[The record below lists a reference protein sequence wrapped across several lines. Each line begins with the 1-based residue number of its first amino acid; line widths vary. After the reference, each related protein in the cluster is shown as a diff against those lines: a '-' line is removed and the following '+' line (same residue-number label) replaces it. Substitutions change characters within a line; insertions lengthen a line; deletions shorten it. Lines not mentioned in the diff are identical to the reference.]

1 MCDAGR
7 CYNSSTST
15 GKTLTKRGRSRRKVH
30 SQGGSA
36 RQPIPGY
43 GEVDLQSIISLQDN
57 SPQPTL
63 AETMSHLPSALRGRD
78 VVAVLA
84 KTGEQMLR
92 ELGMQIGPGPS
103 GMEQVHAEVL
113 QAFALSIGRGTSVP
127 ASPRSMVRIW
137 SLVQR
142 NLDAY
147 LRSTEPGQGA
157 DDDTHLARRVRL
169 RTIYHRNLF
178 NSDDAAEIVPGLLS
192 LMDSAS
198 ERELGYLL
206 SDLAK
211 AMFALIDEVVDRFS
225 VRVERERV
233 LRNQPGAAA
242 DGVIRAMIET
252 SPIAK
257 RMWRVVRGGS
267 LSPEGRAWAGF
278 QMAEM
283 LCAPIFT
290 FSRTELEARFG
301 TQLSDALFTLSL
313 SFGSIRDEDLG
324 KVYLANPVWARPF
337 VALDSDTLLLPL
349 PFLFVSFPFTI
360 VEGLMAGNKK
370 LNDAYG
376 AARTRYLEDDIE
388 RIVRKSLPSARVHRG
403 VKWKDPDTKVEYEH
417 DVIAILGMQV
427 LIFEAKSGK
436 LSPSAKRGAA
446 DRLRKNFKALFI
458 EPGVQAS
465 RLEALIATRRNDVEL
480 KDHKG
485 EVVQFETAGPSQV
498 HKFGVC
504 IEQVAGITGSR
515 RFFRELGL
523 LEQDS
528 AWAPILT
535 LGELRM
541 IADRLDTEVSFLHYL
556 TRRMTAD
563 DLFDFS
569 GDEQDLLSMYLVN
582 RFIIDPRALEGR
594 ELLFHEADAAVR
606 GRTTPRS
613 DRSEFAT
620 HGPALPPMWNLIAKE
635 IYHDADR
642 HRFDILIA
650 ILNQS
655 PGALERI
662 AHTVRRWRSG
672 GGTGKGNTL
681 SSRADIGNRVFV
693 VAVHMASEHPCSG
706 DEWRA
711 QARLIAYDLHEK
723 MGATDCVVVLRSRRS
738 RSPTFDGI
746 SFFRFPRIGPV

>member
-1 MCDAGR
+1 M
-7 CYNSSTST
+7 
-15 GKTLTKRGRSRRKVH
+15 TKRGRSRRKVH
-30 SQGGSA
+30 PQGESA
-36 RQPIPGY
+36 LQPIPGY
-43 GEVDLQSIISLQDN
+43 GQVDLQTIASLQDN

-63 AETMSHLPSALRGRD
+63 AETMSRLISALRGRD

-84 KTGEQMLR
+84 KTGEQMLK
-92 ELGMQIGPGPS
+92 ELGMQIGPGSS

-113 QAFALSIGRGTSVP
+113 QAFALSGGRGTSVP
-127 ASPRSMVRIW
+127 SSPSSMVRIW
-137 SLVQR
+137 SHVQR

-147 LRSTEPGQGA
+147 VRSIAPGQGA
-157 DDDTHLARRVRL
+157 DVDVRLARSVRL
-169 RTIYHRNLF
+169 RTIYHRNVF

-192 LMDSAS
+192 LMDRAS
-198 ERELGYLL
+198 ERELGYRL

-211 AMFALIDEVVDRFS
+211 AMFALVDDVADRFR
-225 VRVERERV
+225 VRVERERA

-242 DGVIRAMIET
+242 DGVIETMIEE
-252 SPIAK
+252 SHISR
-257 RMWRVVRGGS
+257 RMWRIGRGWS
-267 LSPEGRAWAGF
+267 LTPEGRAWAGF

-290 FSRTELEARFG
+290 FTRTQLEARFG
-301 TQLSDALFTLSL
+301 TQISDALFTLSL
-313 SFGSIRDEDLG
+313 SFGSIREEDLA
-324 KVYLANPVWARPF
+324 KVFLANPVWGRPF
-337 VALDSDTLLLPL
+337 VALDNDTLFLPL

-360 VEGLMAGNKK
+360 VEGRMAGNDR
-370 LNDAYG
+370 LNEAYG
-376 AARTRYLEDDIE
+376 AARTRYLEDEIE

-458 EPGVQAS
+458 EPGVQAT
-465 RLEALIATRRNDVEL
+465 RLETLLASRRNDVEL

-515 RFFRELGL
+515 RFFCELGL

-594 ELLFHEADAAVR
+594 QVIFHEADAAVR

-613 DRSEFAT
+613 DRSEFAI

-635 IYHDADR
+635 NYHGAER

-650 ILNQS
+650 LLNQS

-662 AHTVRRWRSG
+662 AHTVRRWRG
-672 GGTGKGNTL
+672 GVGTRKGNTL
-681 SSRADIGNRVFV
+681 SSRADIGSRVFV
-693 VAVHMASEHPCSG
+693 VAVHLASEHPGSE
-706 DEWRA
+706 DEWRE
-711 QARLIAYDLHEK
+711 QARFIAYDLHEK
-723 MGATDCVVVLRSRRS
+723 LGATDCVVVLKSRRS

>member
-1 MCDAGR
+1 
-7 CYNSSTST
+7 
-15 GKTLTKRGRSRRKVH
+15 VH
-30 SQGGSA
+30 PQGESA

-43 GEVDLQSIISLQDN
+43 GQIDLRSIASLHN
-57 SPQPTL
+57 NRPAPTL
-63 AETMSHLPSALRGRD
+63 VETMSLLLSALRGRD

-103 GMEQVHAEVL
+103 GMEQVHAELL
-113 QAFALSIGRGTSVP
+113 QAFALSVGRGTSVP

-147 LRSTEPGQGA
+147 LRSTAPGQGA
-157 DDDTHLARRVRL
+157 DDDTQLARLVRL
-169 RTIYHRNLF
+169 RTIYYRNVF

-192 LMDSAS
+192 LMDAAS
-198 ERELGYLL
+198 ERELGYRL

-211 AMFALIDEVVDRFS
+211 AMFALIDDVADRFN
-225 VRVERERV
+225 VRVEREHV
-233 LRNQPGAAA
+233 LRNKPGTAA
-242 DGVIRAMIET
+242 DGVIETMIEE
-252 SPIAK
+252 SRIAK
-257 RMWRVVRGGS
+257 RMWRVARGGS

-290 FSRTELEARFG
+290 FTRTELATRFG
-301 TQLSDALFTLSL
+301 TQISDALFTLSL
-313 SFGSIRDEDLG
+313 NFGSITEEKLG
-324 KVYLANPVWARPF
+324 KVYLANPVWERPF
-337 VALDSDTLLLPL
+337 VALDSDTLFLPL

-360 VEGLMAGNKK
+360 VEGLMASNDR
-370 LNDAYG
+370 LNEAYG
-376 AARTRYLEDDIE
+376 SARARYLEDDIE

-403 VKWKDPDTKVEYEH
+403 VKWKDPDTKVPYQH

-465 RLEALIATRRNDVEL
+465 RLEALLASRRNDVEL

-504 IEQVAGITGSR
+504 IEQFAGITGSR
-515 RFFRELGL
+515 RFFRELRM

-541 IADRLDTEVSFLHYL
+541 IADRLDTEVSFVHYL

-582 RFIIDPRALEGR
+582 RFIVDPRALEGR
-594 ELLFHEADAAVR
+594 KVLFHEADAAVR

-613 DRSEFAT
+613 DRTEFAT
-620 HGPALPPMWNLIAKE
+620 HGPPLPSMWNLIAKE
-635 IYHDADR
+635 IYHDVDR
-642 HRFDILIA
+642 HRFDILITL
-650 ILNQS
+650 LNQS
-655 PGALERI
+655 PGALEKI

-672 GGTGKGNTL
+672 GGKGKGSTL
-681 SSRADIGNRVFV
+681 SSRAEIGSRVFV
-693 VAVHMASEHPCSG
+693 VAVHMASEHPSSS
-706 DEWRA
+706 DEWRD
-711 QARLIAYDLHEK
+711 QARFIACDLRDKE
-723 MGATDCVVVLRSRRS
+723 GATDCVVVLKSRRS
-738 RSPTFDGI
+738 RSLTFDGI
-746 SFFRFPRIGPV
+746 ILRVLRKPNLMS

>member
-1 MCDAGR
+1 MHLQ
-7 CYNSSTST
+7 
-15 GKTLTKRGRSRRKVH
+15 GKSV
-30 SQGGSA
+30 

-43 GEVDLQSIISLQDN
+43 GEIDLQSILPVQDN
-57 SPQPTL
+57 NAEVTPTEAKSL
-63 AETMSHLPSALRGRD
+63 LLSALRCRD

-92 ELGMQIGPGPS
+92 ELGVRIGRGPS

-113 QAFALSIGRGTSVP
+113 QAFALSVGRGPLVP
-127 ASPRSMVRIW
+127 ASPRSMLRIW
-137 SLVQR
+137 SLVQS

-147 LRSTEPGQGA
+147 LRSTAPEQGA
-157 DDDTHLARRVRL
+157 DDDTQLARRVRL
-169 RTIYHRNLF
+169 RTIYHRNVF
-178 NSDDAAEIVPGLLS
+178 NSDDAAEIMPGLLS
-192 LMDSAS
+192 LMDRAS
-198 ERELGYLL
+198 ERELGYRL

-211 AMFALIDEVVDRFS
+211 AMFALIDDVADRFS
-225 VRVERERV
+225 VRVERECA
-233 LRNQPGAAA
+233 LRNQPGVAV
-242 DGVIRAMIET
+242 DGVIEAMIEE
-252 SPIAK
+252 SHIAR
-257 RMWRVVRGGS
+257 RMWRIGRGGS

-290 FSRTELEARFG
+290 FTRAELVTRFG
-301 TQLSDALFTLSL
+301 IQISDALFTLSL
-313 SFGSIRDEDLG
+313 SFGSIREEDLG
-324 KVYLANPVWARPF
+324 KVFLANPVWGRPF
-337 VALDSDTLLLPL
+337 VALDSDTLFLPL

-360 VEGLMAGNKK
+360 VEGLMADNKR
-370 LNDAYG
+370 LNTAYA
-376 AARTRYLEDDIE
+376 AARTRYLEDDTE

-465 RLEALIATRRNDVEL
+465 RLEALLASRRNDVEL

-594 ELLFHEADAAVR
+594 QVLFHEADAAVR

-613 DRSEFAT
+613 DRSEFDT

-635 IYHDADR
+635 IYHDANR
-642 HRFDILIA
+642 HRFDILITL
-650 ILNQS
+650 LNQS
-655 PGALERI
+655 PGALEQI
-662 AHTVRRWRSG
+662 AHKIRRWRSG

-681 SSRADIGNRVFV
+681 SSHVEIGHRIFV
-693 VAVHMASEHPCSG
+693 VAVHMATEHPSSG
-706 DEWRA
+706 DEWHQ
-711 QARLIAYDLHEK
+711 QARLIALNLRDKLS
-723 MGATDCVVVLRSRRS
+723 GTDCVVVLKSRQS
-738 RSPTFDGI
+738 KSLTFDGI
-746 SFFRFPRIGPV
+746 SFFRFSRIAVPRQSAGGISHHHPSESGHF